1 MAQTKPQQFVPA
13 PSGDQALDKVQDV
26 LRQTTEAVRN
36 GPPNQTTVKSIV
48 KNKPDQGIVFRPG
61 QTVDVPHNLGRV
73 PNGFN
78 IGKVLTNT
86 QLASSAPAAVP
97 NLQIVAVPGPLGQ
110 QIMRLRYIA
119 PKDADGND
127 ILDPVRLQLEI
138 R

>member
-13 PSGDQALDKVQDV
+13 PSANEALNKVQDV

-48 KNKPDQGIVFRPG
+48 KNKPDQGVVFRPG
-61 QTVDVPHNLGRV
+61 QTVDIPHNLGRV

-86 QLASSAPAAVP
+86 TLASSAPAAVP
-97 NLQIVAVPGPLGQ
+97 NLQIVAVPGPLGH

>member
-61 QTVDVPHNLGRV
+61 QTVDIPHNLGRV

>member
-61 QTVDVPHNLGRV
+61 QTVDIPHNLGRV

-119 PKDADGND
+119 PK
-127 ILDPVRLQLEI
+127 
-138 R
+138 

>member
-13 PSGDQALDKVQDV
+13 PSGNEALDKVQDV

-48 KNKPDQGIVFRPG
+48 KNKPNQGVVFRPG
-61 QTVDVPHNLGRV
+61 QTVDIPHNLGRV

-78 IGKVLTNT
+78 IAKVLTNT
-86 QLASSAPAAVP
+86 PLASSAPAAAP
-97 NLQIVAVPGPLGQ
+97 NLQLVPVPGPLGQ

>member
-48 KNKPDQGIVFRPG
+48 KNKPDQGVVFRPG
-61 QTVDVPHNLGRV
+61 QTVDIPHNLGRV